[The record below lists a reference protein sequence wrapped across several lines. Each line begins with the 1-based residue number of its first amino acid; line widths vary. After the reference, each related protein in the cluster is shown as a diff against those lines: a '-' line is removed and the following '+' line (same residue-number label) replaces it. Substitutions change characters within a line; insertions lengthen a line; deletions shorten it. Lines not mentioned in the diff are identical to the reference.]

1 MKNIILSFVL
11 VFELLSF
18 ASAQTDVF
26 KTDVT
31 TDKKPWTNLEFYND
45 PKNFQFAIVSDNTGG
60 SRPGVFATGVEKL
73 NLMMPEF
80 VLCVGDLIQGYTQD
94 TVRIRE
100 EWDEFNGMIAELKV
114 PFFYLPGNHDITN
127 QVMQKEWEKRYGR
140 RFYSFTYKDVLFII
154 LDSNDDD
161 DYNLTEDQTTFT
173 IETLKAHPEARWTF
187 VLMHHPIWKYDTSG
201 RFERIESTLRNR
213 KHTVIAG
220 HEHYYQ
226 FIPRNETNYY
236 VLSTTGG
243 GSRLRGNRFGE
254 FDHIVWVT
262 LTDGGPA
269 MANLRLDGI
278 LPHDISNAETA
289 SMAESILQNVSQKH
303 MVLTNQG
310 EKFTDGT
317 TYVNFENN
325 SEVPLKIEISFF
337 HHHQVDIQPARHE
350 VILEPG
356 EPITLETSLKA
367 HEIIDYN
374 ELGFLKYYWRIGYV
388 GEEFK
393 DFYLDGNADFAI
405 EPGKPDYCFPRTA
418 QFLGSASVVMNHPF
432 ENLKTLIK
440 VGDQDEKQYDAG
452 KRIDINGTTT
462 ISTLLKNEIGQV
474 SATVSKT
481 YEKIDFRKPVKAGKT
496 IDGLLYEYFEGN
508 WDQLPDYKNNK
519 PLKTGIANDFSVS
532 DLAVQKNHFGI
543 RFTGFIDIPEDGLY
557 HFRINADDAGYLKMH
572 DRVVATHGRSYPV
585 GSDAGVIALKAG
597 LHPVEIGFFEQEGN
611 ERLRL
616 YYRLNES
623 DGWIFMELKDFFKT
637 SNRKVKNLNRN

>member
-1 MKNIILSFVL
+1 MKNLLLSF
-11 VFELLSF
+11 LLLFITIPF

-31 TDKKPWTNLEFYND
+31 TNKKPWTNLEFYND
-45 PKNFQFAIVSDNTGG
+45 PQNFQFAIVSDNTGG

-94 TVRIRE
+94 TIQIRE
-100 EWDEFNGMIAELKV
+100 EWNEFNGMIAELKV

-161 DYNLTEDQTTFT
+161 DYNLTEDQTAFT
-173 IETLKAHPEARWTF
+173 IETLKSHPEARWTF
-187 VLMHHPIWKYDTSG
+187 VLMHHPIWKYDTGG
-201 RFERIESTLRNR
+201 RFECIEASLRNR

-262 LTDGGPA
+262 MTDDGPA

-337 HHHQVDIQPARHE
+337 HHHQVDISPARHE
-350 VILEPG
+350 MLLAPG
-356 EPITLETSLKA
+356 ENIILETSLKA
-367 HEIIDYN
+367 HNQTDFS

-393 DFYLDGNADFAI
+393 DFYLDGNADLAI
-405 EPGKPDYCFPRTA
+405 VPGKPDYFYPRTA
-418 QFLGSASVVMNHPF
+418 QFLGSTSVEVNHPF
-432 ENLKTLIK
+432 DNLSTVITT
-440 VGDQDEKQYDAG
+440 GDQEEMLYQTG
-452 KRIDINGTTT
+452 KKMEINSTTT
-462 ISTLLKNEIGQV
+462 MSTFLKNEIGQTT
-474 SATVSKT
+474 ATISKT
-481 YEKIDFRKPVKAGKT
+481 YEKTDLLKPVKAGKT
-496 IDGLLYEYFEGN
+496 NDGLFFEYFEGK
-508 WDQLPDYKNNK
+508 WDQLPEFKSLK
-519 PLKTGIANDFSVS
+519 PLKTGITDDFSVS
-532 DLAVQKNHFGI
+532 DLAIRKDHFGI

-557 HFRINADDAGYLKMH
+557 HFRINADDAGYLKIQ
-572 DRVVATHGRSYPV
+572 DRTVCTHGRSYPV
-585 GSDAGVIALKAG
+585 GTDTGVIALKAG

-611 ERLRL
+611 ERLRM
-616 YYRLNES
+616 YFRRNEN

-637 SNRKVKNLNRN
+637 SNRKVNNLNRN